1 MQFDTIYMK
10 VRGVSGEAIS
20 TSNAVEAYNNLI
32 EDVREVYAN
41 IDISEFKESFFINI
55 SWHEENICIN

>member
-41 IDISEFKESFFINI
+41 IDIAEFKKSFFINI
-55 SWHEENICIN
+55 SCHEENICIN

>member
-41 IDISEFKESFFINI
+41 IDIAEFKKSFFINI